1 MPGSQNDIAACPLC
15 GSSGR
20 FTYAG
25 RDLLL
30 DRSETYDYYQ
40 CAVCHAVFQHPTP
53 DADTIA
59 SFYPETYS
67 VYSQER
73 QPKKRRHLENAV
85 LKSSYGYAHLRVPL
99 LYRLVAPL
107 ASTLLYK
114 DSIYYKP
121 NGRALDVG
129 CANGR
134 LMRSLESIG
143 WRCEGVE
150 FNAIAVEK
158 CRALGLTVHHGDLE
172 SAALPAASFDLITV
186 RHVIEHLPN
195 PNAFIKETGRL
206 LRPHGWLLIM
216 TPNSQA
222 LGRKWFR
229 EHWFANDVP
238 RHLVLFSSSNLHT
251 LASRSG
257 LVPRITRLN
266 TTPKIILNSI
276 DYKTGSTGRPSRK
289 SKLRRLLAKL
299 YVLTAKVTRKGDE
312 IYVIYEKA

>member
-134 LMRSLESIG
+134 FMRSLESIG
-143 WRCEGVE
+143 WSCEGVE
-150 FNAIAVEK
+150 FNSIAVEK

-172 SAALPAASFDLITV
+172 SAALPAAKI
-186 RHVIEHLPN
+186 
-195 PNAFIKETGRL
+195 GRA
-206 LRPHGWLLIM
+206 
-216 TPNSQA
+216 SC
-222 LGRKWFR
+222 R
-229 EHWFANDVP
+229 ERV
-238 RHLVLFSSSNLHT
+238 
-251 LASRSG
+251 
-257 LVPRITRLN
+257 
-266 TTPKIILNSI
+266 
-276 DYKTGSTGRPSRK
+276 
-289 SKLRRLLAKL
+289 
-299 YVLTAKVTRKGDE
+299 
-312 IYVIYEKA
+312 